1 MAVHTHRVHSWSRLV
16 QRGAAVAVLTAVL
29 VALPFSLS
37 PTGLSK
43 HGQALAVSR
52 SELNEKLEDT
62 RVQIQK
68 LRTKMAEAEKARKA
82 ALGDIV
88 ALDQSIEGLEKEL
101 RIATGARDA
110 AAEKLAALRNQL
122 DQVSVE
128 LARKRAQ
135 LGQTERDLQT
145 QQEVFNTRVA
155 NVYKSGGRLI
165 YLEALLEPSSLS
177 QFVGRIDLLSVVVGQ
192 DNTIL
197 GQIKDLK
204 TQVVAQRQALEEER
218 TRVAA
223 LEQDQRALTKEL
235 QARADKR
242 QASLERLES
251 ARKAKQQVVKK
262 TEKDKAAWAKQ
273 EDALVAESDRIGSM
287 LRSLSVGRSTKAGSG
302 ILAWPVDG
310 NVTSGF
316 GYRIHPIFHVRKMHT
331 GIDVS
336 AGMGTSIRAA
346 SGGTV
351 VSAGWRGGY
360 GKCVVI
366 SHGGGLATLYAHQS
380 EILVTE
386 GQSVKRGEVIGKVGS
401 TGYSTGPHLHFEVR
415 VNGSPVDPMGYL

>member
-1 MAVHTHRVHSWSRLV
+1 MAVHAHRAHRWFRPAKT
-16 QRGAAVAVLTAVL
+16 GAAVAVLTAVL
-29 VALPFSLS
+29 FALPVSLL
-37 PTGLSK
+37 PTGPLK
-43 HGQALAVSR
+43 PGQALAASS

-62 RVQIQK
+62 RVQLKKI
-68 LRTKMAEAEKARKA
+68 RTKMAEAETARKA

-88 ALDQSIEGLEKEL
+88 ALDQSIDGLEKEV
-101 RIATGARDA
+101 RIATAARDV
-110 AAEKLAALRNQL
+110 AAEKLAALRKQL

-128 LARKRAQ
+128 LARKREQ
-135 LGQTERDLQT
+135 LGQTERDLQA

-165 YLEALLEPSSLS
+165 YLAALLEPRSLS
-177 QFVGRIDLLSVVVGQ
+177 QLVSRIDLFSAVVGQ

-204 TQVVAQRQALEEER
+204 TQVEAQRQALEEER
-218 TRVAA
+218 ARVAA

-235 QARADKR
+235 QARAAKQ

-251 ARKAKQQVVKK
+251 ARKAKQQVVRK

-273 EDALVAESDRIGSM
+273 EDALLVESDRIGSM
-287 LRSLSVGRSTKAGSG
+287 LRSMTARTSAKPGSG
-302 ILAWPVDG
+302 ILAWPVNG
-310 NVTSGF
+310 SVTSGF

-331 GIDVS
+331 GIDLS